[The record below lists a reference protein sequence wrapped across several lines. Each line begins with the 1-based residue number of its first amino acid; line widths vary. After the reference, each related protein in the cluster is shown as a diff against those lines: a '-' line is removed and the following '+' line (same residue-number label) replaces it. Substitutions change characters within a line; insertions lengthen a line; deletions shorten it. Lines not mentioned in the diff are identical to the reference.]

1 MVFTHSCCKLDRF
14 RLRVFFLFHGGNT
27 TLKSSNLTSVVSLLA
42 AGAEAARRQD
52 EDLLGDGVDL
62 PDALVVVDDRHRR
75 FTDSERARSS

>member
-14 RLRVFFLFHGGNT
+14 NLCGFSILVSV
-27 TLKSSNLTSVVSLLA
+27 SSNLASVVSFLS
-42 AGAEAARRQD
+42 AGAEAAGRQD

-75 FTDSERARSS
+75 FADSERDRSG